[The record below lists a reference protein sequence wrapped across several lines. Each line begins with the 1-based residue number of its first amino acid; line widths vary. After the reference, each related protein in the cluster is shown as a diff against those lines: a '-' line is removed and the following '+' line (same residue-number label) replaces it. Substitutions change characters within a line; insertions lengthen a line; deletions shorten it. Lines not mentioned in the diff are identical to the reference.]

1 MKDEKIEN
9 IEETEVEVLDTYT
22 DEPEEAE
29 SSKGISGKLIAL
41 GALAIGGAV
50 VYLRATKDKRAA
62 KREEKQIQKLEAK
75 GYIIGKK
82 VEETEPKV
90 NTAEDVTEEVV
101 PEENKQ

>member
-1 MKDEKIEN
+1 MEDKNIEN

-50 VYLRATKDKRAA
+50 VYLRATKNKRAA

-82 VEETEPKV
+82 VEETEP
-90 NTAEDVTEEVV
+90 AEDVTEEVV

>member
-1 MKDEKIEN
+1 MEDEKIEN

-22 DEPEEAE
+22 DEPEETE

-62 KREEKQIQKLEAK
+62 KKEEKQIQKLEAK
-75 GYIIGKK
+75 GYVIGKK
-82 VEETEPKV
+82 VEETEP
-90 NTAEDVTEEVV
+90 TEDVTEEVV

>member
-1 MKDEKIEN
+1 MEDKNIEN

-29 SSKGISGKLIAL
+29 SKGVSGKLIAL

-75 GYIIGKK
+75 GYVIGKK
-82 VEETEPKV
+82 VEETEP
-90 NTAEDVTEEVV
+90 AEEDVTEEVV

>member
-1 MKDEKIEN
+1 MEDKNIEN

-50 VYLRATKDKRAA
+50 VYLRATKNKRAA
-62 KREEKQIQKLEAK
+62 KREQKEIQKLEAK
-75 GYIIGKK
+75 GYTGIAK
-82 VEETEPKV
+82 VPEEILTK
-90 NTAEDVTEEVV
+90 EDVIEEVV

>member
-1 MKDEKIEN
+1 MEDKNVEN

-29 SSKGISGKLIAL
+29 SSKSISGKLIAL

-50 VYLRATKDKRAA
+50 VYLRVTKEKREA
-62 KREEKQIQKLEAK
+62 KRDEKQKQRLEAR
-75 GYIIGKK
+75 GYVIGKK
-82 VEETEPKV
+82 VEETEP
-90 NTAEDVTEEVV
+90 AEDVTEEVV

>member
-1 MKDEKIEN
+1 MEDKNIEN

-22 DEPEEAE
+22 DESEEAE

-62 KREEKQIQKLEAK
+62 KREQKEIQKLEAK
-75 GYIIGKK
+75 GYTVIAKIP
-82 VEETEPKV
+82 EEILTK
-90 NTAEDVTEEVV
+90 EDVVEEVV

>member
-1 MKDEKIEN
+1 MEDKNIEN

-82 VEETEPKV
+82 VEEP
-90 NTAEDVTEEVV
+90 AETKEDATEEVV

>member
-1 MKDEKIEN
+1 MEDEKIEN

-29 SSKGISGKLIAL
+29 SKGVSGKLIAL

-50 VYLRATKDKRAA
+50 VYLRATKNKRAA
-62 KREEKQIQKLEAK
+62 KREQKEIQKLEAK
-75 GYIIGKK
+75 GYTVIAK
-82 VEETEPKV
+82 VPEEILTK
-90 NTAEDVTEEVV
+90 EDVIEEVV

>member
-1 MKDEKIEN
+1 MENEKIEN

-41 GALAIGGAV
+41 GALAIGGAAA
-50 VYLRATKDKRAA
+50 YLCATKSKRAA
-62 KREEKQIQKLEAK
+62 KREKKQIQELEAK
-75 GYIIGKK
+75 GYVIGKK
-82 VEETEPKV
+82 VEETEP
-90 NTAEDVTEEVV
+90 AEDVTEEVV

>member
-9 IEETEVEVLDTYT
+9 IEETKVEVLDTYT

-50 VYLRATKDKRAA
+50 VYLRATKNKRAA
-62 KREEKQIQKLEAK
+62 KREQKEIQKLEAK
-75 GYIIGKK
+75 GYTVIAK
-82 VEETEPKV
+82 VPEEILTK
-90 NTAEDVTEEVV
+90 EDVIEEVV

>member
-1 MKDEKIEN
+1 MRNEKNEN

-50 VYLRATKDKRAA
+50 AYLCATKDKREA
-62 KREEKQIQKLEAK
+62 KRDEKQKQRLEAK
-75 GYIIGKK
+75 GYVIGKK
-82 VEETEPKV
+82 VEETEP
-90 NTAEDVTEEVV
+90 AEDVTEEIV